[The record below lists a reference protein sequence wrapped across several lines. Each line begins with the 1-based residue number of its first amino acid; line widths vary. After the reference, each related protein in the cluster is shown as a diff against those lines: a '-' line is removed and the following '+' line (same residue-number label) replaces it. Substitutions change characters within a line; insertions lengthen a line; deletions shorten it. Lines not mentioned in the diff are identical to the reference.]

1 MKNNQLNFDFD
12 NAPIQQNTTPTKSV
26 DRTVNSANKRQPSGL
41 LTAEEVKNMGADKIE
56 KGQVNPSPA
65 VETPKQEPVTA
76 PIVIKSE
83 PTQSAGYSNAAMEIL
98 RRMQVSESDT
108 APTAPETPTYVSV
121 AEASEMGEFL
131 NRRQNISAEAK
142 EEPKPVVVTDDTA
155 VADMRR
161 EKADSF
167 QLDTAAMAAGFES
180 MDDDS
185 SFESAE
191 SLDSTSVFQLP
202 EEESSTRM
210 FDAVVPTD
218 THYDE
223 GGNTIFIPDDF
234 VAEENETD
242 EEEIIDD
249 YTTIDDAQSVAD
261 DLTFRKRKLGF
272 KFISTAFAALL
283 LIVITLSDN
292 IFPFGHISYY
302 IAVSVLLVAATAINL
317 SSFQSLISV
326 FKLKPDVDFAPC
338 LAVVASFIQLGICA
352 FFGTEGIVSSG
363 VLAAAAVV
371 SLAFNTLSKRI
382 TVSRTLANFDLIANE
397 EDKEAAAFIGAPA
410 SASILNPKKHGE
422 TLILGRRTTVDMR
435 GFISYSL
442 SPDLYEKLSGKM
454 SVVIVCAAVIATVA
468 TLIMG
473 NTAAVVATA
482 FASVCCLGAQIATSY
497 PSAVLLNRLCRKL
510 RNNKVMFSGFK
521 AAQELGDAN
530 VVVLDSDEIF
540 NDECVSLFKFR
551 TFGGLSPDIAFMTA
565 AALTTEGHSPLA
577 GMFNQIAATTGAGML
592 AADSVIYENSM
603 GLTGWVDEKKTLLGN
618 RMIME
623 SHSIPVP
630 SMEVDRKILKSGKFP
645 LYLAIDDKIAAMF
658 IIGYSADRRMLHSL
672 RRLNNTGA
680 TLLVRTVDPNVT
692 ADLVCTAYGL
702 PTGAV
707 EVMSSDAS
715 RYYCDRMSP
724 TDNEPALLCAEDA
737 KGFVDAFVS
746 SISLNRSATAA
757 SIAVVVLTCL
767 VMALNITLSV
777 LGVASFF
784 NTVMVLA
791 SYLGVTA
798 ITAVISLLRS

>member
-12 NAPIQQNTTPTKSV
+12 NEPIQSPQPTMPV
-26 DRTVNSANKRQPSGL
+26 DRTVNASKRQPSGL
-41 LTAEEVKNMGADKIE
+41 LTAEEVKNMGADKSE
-56 KGQVNPSPA
+56 KSQVNSTPV
-65 VETPKQEPVTA
+65 VEAPKTEPV
-76 PIVIKSE
+76 VKSE
-83 PTQSAGYSNAAMEIL
+83 PVQSSGYSNAAMEIL
-98 RRMQVSESDT
+98 RRMQISEADT
-108 APTAPETPTYVSV
+108 SKNNVEPTTYKSV
-121 AEASEMGEFL
+121 AQPSEMGEFL
-131 NRRQNISAEAK
+131 NRRQSVSAEEK
-142 EEPKPVVVTDDTA
+142 EEAAPIKITEDVA

-161 EKADSF
+161 EKADAF
-167 QLDTAAMAAGFES
+167 KLDTAAMEAGFES
-180 MDDDS
+180 IDDGI
-185 SFESAE
+185 EQTE

-202 EEESSTRM
+202 EEESGTRM

-218 THYDE
+218 NTFED
-223 GGNTIFIPDDF
+223 GGSTIFIPDDF
-234 VAEENETD
+234 VAEEDNATD

-249 YTTIDDAQSVAD
+249 YTTIEDAQSVTD
-261 DLTFRKRKLGF
+261 DLTFRKRKLGI
-272 KFISTAFAALL
+272 KFIATAFAALL
-283 LIVITLSDN
+283 LIIITLSDN
-292 IFPFGHISYY
+292 LFPFGHVSYY
-302 IAVSVLLVAATAINL
+302 IAVGVLLLVATVINL

-326 FKLKPDVDFAPC
+326 FKLKPDVDFPPA
-338 LAVVASFIQLGICA
+338 LAVVASFIQLGVCG
-352 FFGTEGIVSSG
+352 FFGTKGLASTGI
-363 VLAAAAVV
+363 LAAAAVV

-422 TLILGRRTTVDMR
+422 TLILGRRTTVDMA

-454 SVVIVCAAVIATVA
+454 SVIVLAAAVIAA
-468 TLIMG
+468 GASLIMAES
-473 NTAAVVATA
+473 AAVVATA
-482 FASVCCLGAQIATSY
+482 FASVCCLGAQIAASY
-497 PSAVLLNRLCRKL
+497 PSAVLLNRVCKKL

-521 AAQELGDAN
+521 ASEELGDAN
-530 VVVLDSDEIF
+530 VIVLDSDEIF

-551 TFGGLSPDIAFMTA
+551 TFGGLSPDVAFMTA

-707 EVMSSDAS
+707 EVMASDAS

-724 TDNEPALLCAEDA
+724 TENEPALLCAEDA

-746 SISLNRSATAA
+746 SISLNRSSAAA

-767 VMALNITLSV
+767 VMALNIALSV
-777 LGVASFF
+777 LGVSSFF
-784 NTVMVLA
+784 NLIMVLA

-798 ITAVISLLRS
+798 ITAVVSLLRS

>member
-12 NAPIQQNTTPTKSV
+12 NAPIQSPQPTTPV
-26 DRTVNSANKRQPSGL
+26 DRTVNTSKRQPSGI
-41 LTAEEVKNMGADKIE
+41 LTAEEVKNMGADKVE
-56 KGQVNPSPA
+56 KNHIAPSPIA
-65 VETPKQEPVTA
+65 EAPKTEPV
-76 PIVIKSE
+76 VKSE
-83 PTQSAGYSNAAMEIL
+83 PVQSAGYSNAAMEIL
-98 RRMQVSESDT
+98 RRMQISEADT
-108 APTAPETPTYVSV
+108 SKSNPGPATYIS
-121 AEASEMGEFL
+121 AAQPSEMGDFL
-131 NRRQNISAEAK
+131 NRRQSVSAEKK
-142 EEPKPVVVTDDTA
+142 EETAPVKITEDVA

-161 EKADSF
+161 EKADAF
-167 QLDTAAMAAGFES
+167 KLDTAAMAAGFES
-180 MDDDS
+180 IDDS
-185 SFESAE
+185 SAE
-191 SLDSTSVFQLP
+191 QNEPLDSTSVFQLP
-202 EEESSTRM
+202 EEEAGTRM
-210 FDAVVPTD
+210 FDAVAPTD
-218 THYDE
+218 NIFED
-223 GGNTIFIPDDF
+223 GGSTIFIPDDF
-234 VAEENETD
+234 VAEEDEKD

-249 YTTIDDAQSVAD
+249 YTTIEDAQSVSD

-272 KFISTAFAALL
+272 KFVATVFVALL
-283 LIVITLSDN
+283 LIIITLSDN
-292 IFPFGHISYY
+292 LFPFGHVSYY
-302 IAVSVLLVAATAINL
+302 IAVGVLLLVATVINL

-326 FKLKPDVDFAPC
+326 FKLKPDVDFAPA
-338 LAVVASFIQLGICA
+338 LAVVASFIQLGVCA
-352 FFGTEGIVSSG
+352 FFGTKGLASSG
-363 VLAAAAVV
+363 ILAAAAVV

-382 TVSRTLANFDLIANE
+382 TVSRTLANFDLISNE

-422 TLILGRRTTVDMR
+422 TLILGRRTTVDMA

-454 SVVIVCAAVIATVA
+454 SVIVLAAAVIAA
-468 TLIMG
+468 GASLIMAES
-473 NTAAVVATA
+473 AAVVATA
-482 FASVCCLGAQIATSY
+482 FASVCCLGAQIAASY
-497 PSAVLLNRLCRKL
+497 PSAVLLNRVCKKL

-521 AAQELGDAN
+521 AAEELGDAN
-530 VVVLDSDEIF
+530 VIVLDSDEIF

-551 TFGGLSPDIAFMTA
+551 TFGGVSPDIAFMTA

-630 SMEVDRKILKSGKFP
+630 SMEIDRKILKSGKFP

-658 IIGYSADRRMLHSL
+658 IIGYSANRRMLHSL

-692 ADLVCTAYGL
+692 ADLVCSVYGL

-707 EVMSSDAS
+707 EVMASDAS

-724 TDNEPALLCAEDA
+724 TENEPALLCTEDA

-746 SISLNRSATAA
+746 SISLNRSSVAA
-757 SIAVVVLTCL
+757 SITVVVLTCL
-767 VMALNITLSV
+767 VMALNIALSV
-777 LGVASFF
+777 LGVSSYF
-784 NTVMVLA
+784 NLIMVLA

-798 ITAVISLLRS
+798 ITAVVSLLRS

>member
-12 NAPIQQNTTPTKSV
+12 NAPIQSPPQSKPV
-26 DRTVNSANKRQPSGL
+26 DRTANNVNKRQPSGL
-41 LTAEEVKNMGADKIE
+41 LTAEEVKNMGADNGK
-56 KGQVNPSPA
+56 KSQAAPA
-65 VETPKQEPVTA
+65 PVVDLPKQEPVST
-76 PIVIKSE
+76 PVIKSE
-83 PTQSAGYSNAAMEIL
+83 PAQSSGYSNAAMEIL
-98 RRMQVSESDT
+98 RRMQVSE
-108 APTAPETPTYVSV
+108 AKAPETVTYISD
-121 AEASEMGEFL
+121 SEPSDMGDFL
-131 NRRQNISAEAK
+131 NRRQSISAEVKEGAK
-142 EEPKPVVVTDDTA
+142 HVVATDDTA

-161 EKADSF
+161 EKADAF

-180 MDDDS
+180 IDDDS
-185 SFESAE
+185 DIEQSA

-202 EEESSTRM
+202 EEEAGTRM
-210 FDAVVPTD
+210 FDAVAPTD
-218 THYDE
+218 NTLVD

-234 VAEENETD
+234 VAEEDEAD

-249 YTTIDDAQSVAD
+249 YTTIEDAQSITD
-261 DLTFRKRKLGF
+261 DLTFRKRKLGL
-272 KFISTAFAALL
+272 KFIATAFAALL
-283 LIVITLSDN
+283 LIVVTLSDSL
-292 IFPFGHISYY
+292 FPFGHISYY
-302 IAVSVLLVAATAINL
+302 IAVGVLLLAATVVNL
-317 SSFQSLISV
+317 SSFQSLVSV
-326 FKLKPDVDFAPC
+326 FKLKPDVDFAPS
-338 LAVVASFIQLGICA
+338 LAVVAAFIQLGVCA
-352 FFGTEGIVSSG
+352 FFGTTGLVSTG
-363 VLAAAAVV
+363 MLAAAAVV

-422 TLILGRRTTVDMR
+422 TLILGRRTTVDMA

-454 SVVIVCAAVIATVA
+454 SVITLAAAVFATVA
-468 TLIMG
+468 SLIMG
-473 NTAAVVATA
+473 DSAAVVATA
-482 FASVCCLGAQIATSY
+482 FASVCCLGAQIAASY
-497 PSAVLLNRLCRKL
+497 PSAVLLNRICRKL

-521 AAQELGDAN
+521 AAEELGDAN

-540 NDECVSLFKFR
+540 NDECISLFKFR
-551 TFGGLSPDIAFMTA
+551 TFGGLSPDVAFMTA

-707 EVMSSDAS
+707 EVMASDAS

-724 TDNEPALLCAEDA
+724 TDNEPALLCADNA

-757 SIAVVVLTCL
+757 SITVVVLTCL
-767 VMALNITLSV
+767 IMALNITLSV

-791 SYLGVTA
+791 SYIGVTA
-798 ITAVISLLRS
+798 ITAVVSLLHS